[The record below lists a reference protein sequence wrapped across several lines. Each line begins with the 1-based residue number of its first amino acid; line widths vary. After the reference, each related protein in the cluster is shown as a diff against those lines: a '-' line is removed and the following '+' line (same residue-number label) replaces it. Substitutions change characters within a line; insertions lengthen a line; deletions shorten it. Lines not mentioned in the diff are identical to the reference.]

1 MSYGPLCYEG
11 GITLVGV
18 SPESA
23 GPFLHHPGPPLS
35 AHISYIGYWEH
46 TGGAPHRST
55 ALPRGA
61 VTIVIELSGRD
72 QVDFTAVGQPALQVP
87 SAFITGAGT
96 TSYVT
101 LIDPGQTVMTVH
113 FRPAGARAFLG
124 IPLSDLRDRCIGIDD
139 IFGASS
145 RILREQLIE
154 TTSATVRV
162 ALLER
167 FLLDCLMIQDDRMH
181 GLLAHLDTEPSITV
195 AQVCSLTTLSPK
207 RLARLFAAEVGLS
220 PKTYL
225 RVRRLQAA
233 LRRLDTGAHRGAD
246 IAADLGYFDQAHF
259 VRDFRSFTAITP
271 SQYPRRRSSLP
282 SHLDAVAR

>member
-1 MSYGPLCYEG
+1 
-11 GITLVGV
+11 V

-23 GPFLHHPGPPLS
+23 GPFLHHLGPPLS
-35 AHISYIGYWEH
+35 QHISYIGYWEH
-46 TGGAPHRST
+46 TGGTPHRST

-61 VTIVIELSGRD
+61 ATIVIELSGRE

-101 LIDPGQTVMTVH
+101 RIDPGQTVMTVH

-124 IPLSDLRDRCIGIDD
+124 MPLSDLQDRCIGIDD
-139 IFGASS
+139 IFGESS
-145 RILREQLIE
+145 RILRERLTE
-154 TTSATVRV
+154 TTSAADRM
-162 ALLER
+162 AMLKK
-167 FLLDCLMIQDDRMH
+167 FLLGCLMIHDDRLH
-181 GLLAHLDTEPSITV
+181 RLLAHLDTDPSITV
-195 AQVCSLTTLSPK
+195 AQVCALTALSPK
-207 RLARLFAAEVGLS
+207 RLATLFGAEVGLT

-233 LRRLDTGAHRGAD
+233 LRRLDTGAHRGAE